1 MKRISCQL
9 IVAAL
14 IAWLPITPAW
24 SASGEGD
31 ATFPSQPVR
40 LLLPQT
46 PGGST
51 DILARILSPKL
62 TEKWGQSVVVDN
74 RGGANGIIGTETV
87 AKSAPDGYTLIF
99 TYVATYAI
107 NAGLY
112 KKLPYDPV
120 KDFAAVAMVANV
132 PFIMVVSNNVPVKT
146 LQELVALAKSKP
158 GQLSFGASTGALGH
172 LIGAMVNQAAN
183 IDTVH
188 VPYRGLA
195 DAANDLMGGRL
206 PITYSS
212 IGSLIGFV
220 KAGKMKALAIAST
233 TRSPALPDLPTMAE
247 AGYPN
252 IQAQAWFGIMA
263 RAGTPAQRIQMIN
276 SDVNRILAMKDV
288 GERFASIGA
297 EPFAMTPEEFTK
309 IAHDDITKWAKVIK
323 AAGVTVD

>member
-1 MKRISCQL
+1 LISL
-9 IVAAL
+9 TVPT
-14 IAWLPITPAW
+14 AWPA
-24 SASGEGD
+24 SSEGGGV
-31 ATFPSQPVR
+31 FPTQPVR
-40 LLLPQT
+40 LLIPQT

-51 DILARILSPKL
+51 DILARTLSPKL
-62 TEKWGQSVVVDN
+62 TDKWGQSVVVDN
-74 RGGANGIIGTETV
+74 RGGANGIIGTEIV

-107 NAGLY
+107 NANLH
-112 KKLPYDPV
+112 KNLPYDAV
-120 KDFAAVAMVANV
+120 RDFAAVAMVANV
-132 PFIMVVSNNVPVKT
+132 PFIMVVSNNLPVKS

-158 GQLSFGASTGALGH
+158 GQLSYGASTGALGH

-195 DAANDLMGGRL
+195 DAANDVMGGRL

-220 KAGKMKALAIAST
+220 KGGRMKALAIASA

-252 IQAQAWFGIMA
+252 IKAQAWFGIMA
-263 RAGTPAQRIQMIN
+263 RAGTPVQRIKKIN
-276 SDVNRILAMKDV
+276 SDINSILVMKDV
-288 GERFASIGA
+288 AERFLSIGA
-297 EPFAMTPEEFTK
+297 EPLAMTPEEFTK
-309 IAHDDITKWAKVIK
+309 IAHDDIVKWAKVIK
-323 AAGVTVD
+323 DAGVSID